1 MSDWLLVLSGVPQ
14 GSVFAI
20 FCLLYILT
28 ILMSILIAVLKF
40 ADDANVFSEV
50 SSLDKIANLQS
61 DLDKL
66 YKWSE
71 DWQMMFNAQKCKCL
85 HIGYKNTYA
94 NYSIGGVEVTN
105 SYCERDLGVVIDES
119 LNYNRQCA
127 KDGLSANM
135 IMGIINRT
143 YSCKC
148 KDNIL
153 NLYKSLVRPH
163 LEYCCQAWRPCL
175 QKDGDNIEEVQRRMI
190 KMIPELSKLNY
201 EERLCRT
208 NLLSWK
214 CVDFFFFQKSAAS
227 NV

>member
-1 MSDWLLVLSGVPQ
+1 MLTPNEKRQNSCLSPQ
-14 GSVFAI
+14 KELSI
-20 FCLLYILT
+20 
-28 ILMSILIAVLKF
+28 SILFIVYINDLDVNLNSYVLKF
-40 ADDANVFSEV
+40 ADDAKVFSEV
-50 SSLDKIANLQS
+50 SSLDKVANLQS

-105 SYCERDLGVVIDES
+105 SSCERDLGVVIDES

-127 KDGLSANM
+127 KAVLSANK

-143 YSCKC
+143 YSCKS

-153 NLYKSLVRPH
+153 YLH
-163 LEYCCQAWRPCL
+163 
-175 QKDGDNIEEVQRRMI
+175 
-190 KMIPELSKLNY
+190 
-201 EERLCRT
+201 
-208 NLLSWK
+208 
-214 CVDFFFFQKSAAS
+214 
-227 NV
+227 